1 MQVAL
6 VADNQHFLGCRGGGQ
21 GTHHLPIERGDIM
34 LTKQA
39 FIAGSDPYANFDYG
53 MLKPVIR
60 TDCIRRLALAYR
72 ETARLSEDFMYLTD
86 FFAAGE
92 TGFPDRPTAVQLDP
106 VVRHD
111 LASVDTDGCGRLAL

>member
-1 MQVAL
+1 
-6 VADNQHFLGCRGGGQ
+6 
-21 GTHHLPIERGDIM
+21 M
-34 LTKQA
+34 LTKRA

-92 TGFPDRPTAVQLDP
+92 TGFLIAQRCTTGPSRSARSHVSG
-106 VVRHD
+106 H
-111 LASVDTDGCGRLAL
+111 